1 MQIKDFRNATS
12 LWDGVHI
19 RIYGGCGTTAAH
31 VQIQM
36 LDHMHISNLANFGLN
51 VLLRLW
57 LVLFLVTYR
66 EDFLPN
72 EFIASLKSNA
82 EFLKLLTFQLFIS
95 FHKI

>member
-19 RIYGGCGTTAAH
+19 RIYGGCGTNAAD

-36 LDHMHISNLANFGLN
+36 LDHMHILNLANFGLN

-57 LVLFLVTYR
+57 LVLFLVTR
-66 EDFLPN
+66 DFMPN

-95 FHKI
+95 FNKI